1 MYRRGLGL
9 TGEQIE
15 ALKKSSPMKVT
26 FSKVTYN
33 LTKNRTDCFKFSFS
47 ANIRFTF
54 LPVLPNISICSV
66 RSAER
71 HWRGAWCF
79 IVCVLASIGTF
90 ITSKVCYIVKGET
103 ELISDDYAG
112 YHDFSWLMIHLQF
125 LTVQSLFNG
134 YLFMYSLKVFREL
147 HVLFVLP
154 FDTLAA
160 RERRWGFNPLPLH
173 CPPFS
178 LDSST
183 RTIGSLLLQKLREQ
197 RPLSLSFRVSSKTCL
212 FLLV

>member
-71 HWRGAWCF
+71 YTGGAPS
-79 IVCVLASIGTF
+79 V
-90 ITSKVCYIVKGET
+90 
-103 ELISDDYAG
+103 
-112 YHDFSWLMIHLQF
+112 
-125 LTVQSLFNG
+125 
-134 YLFMYSLKVFREL
+134 
-147 HVLFVLP
+147 
-154 FDTLAA
+154 
-160 RERRWGFNPLPLH
+160 
-173 CPPFS
+173 
-178 LDSST
+178 
-183 RTIGSLLLQKLREQ
+183 SLL
-197 RPLSLSFRVSSKTCL
+197 VC
-212 FLLV
+212 

>member
-90 ITSKVCYIVKGET
+90 ITSKVCYIVKGES

-112 YHDFSWLMIHLQF
+112 YHDFS
-125 LTVQSLFNG
+125 
-134 YLFMYSLKVFREL
+134 
-147 HVLFVLP
+147 
-154 FDTLAA
+154 
-160 RERRWGFNPLPLH
+160 
-173 CPPFS
+173 
-178 LDSST
+178 
-183 RTIGSLLLQKLREQ
+183 
-197 RPLSLSFRVSSKTCL
+197 
-212 FLLV
+212 